1 MRIGVMATG
10 AVGGYFGARLQQ
22 AGHEVVFIARGAHLD
37 ALRKDGLKIASP
49 VGDLHLKKVTATDD
63 PRTIGPVD
71 IVLFAVKL
79 WDTEKAGEQTKP
91 LIGPDTAVIT
101 LQNGVDS
108 VARLDPLLGTA
119 HVVGG
124 LTYIGSRIAGP
135 GAIQHIGLADI
146 RCGERDG
153 KPSKRLL
160 AFADA
165 AKQAGFDFAISD
177 NIELDLWKKFV
188 FLVGFSGLT
197 TVTRKPFGELYPDT
211 DCRALFH
218 DLMKETLAVGRARG
232 VPLPPDFADE
242 RYNTIS
248 CLEGLE
254 HIEQKYQSPLVATF
268 RRALKPGGTLV
279 ISSPENP
286 TGKSGGGSRP
296 DRFPS
301 RRSQRRCRR

>member
-22 AGHEVVFIARGAHLD
+22 AGHEVAFIARGAHLE
-37 ALRKDGLKIASP
+37 ALRKDGLKITSP
-49 VGDLHLKKVTATDD
+49 VGNLHLKNITATDD

-108 VARLDPLLGTA
+108 VARLDPLLGAT

-124 LTYIGSRIAGP
+124 VTYIGSRLTGP

-153 KPSKRLL
+153 KPSKRLQ
-160 AFADA
+160 AFAEA
-165 AKQAGFDFAISD
+165 AKQASLDFAISD
-177 NIELDLWKKFV
+177 NIELELWKKFV
-188 FLVGFSGLT
+188 FLVGFSGIT
-197 TVTRKPFGELYPDT
+197 TVARKPFGELYPDT
-211 DCRALFH
+211 DCRTLFH

-242 RYNTIS
+242 RLAFAAKLPPATKSSMLYDFERGNRLELDWLAGAVVRMGREAGVPTPANTAV
-248 CLEGLE
+248 
-254 HIEQKYQSPLVATF
+254 YA
-268 RRALKPGGTLV
+268 ALKPWRMGA
-279 ISSPENP
+279 
-286 TGKSGGGSRP
+286 KS
-296 DRFPS
+296 
-301 RRSQRRCRR
+301 

>member
-177 NIELDLWKKFV
+177 NIELDLPWDLRQFPAPLRSRHNVCRTGFAKSRLRSGGCSGLGPNDGHDRVVHFDSEVRYRLVCGPRRFRGQRCVPLRWLPKFV
-188 FLVGFSGLT
+188 
-197 TVTRKPFGELYPDT
+197 RD
-211 DCRALFH
+211 
-218 DLMKETLAVGRARG
+218 
-232 VPLPPDFADE
+232 
-242 RYNTIS
+242 
-248 CLEGLE
+248 
-254 HIEQKYQSPLVATF
+254 
-268 RRALKPGGTLV
+268 
-279 ISSPENP
+279 
-286 TGKSGGGSRP
+286 
-296 DRFPS
+296 
-301 RRSQRRCRR
+301 